1 MSFPWLV
8 IEADE
13 VLNDALAI
21 AMCYFDL
28 PAGEEEY
35 ADVECFAR

>member
-13 VLNDALAI
+13 VLNDALDI
-21 AMCYFDL
+21 AMRYF
-28 PAGEEEY
+28 EEEC
-35 ADVECFAR
+35 ADV